1 MESSSEL
8 VLNHNF
14 PLMGGIAR
22 VIAPCLFQLENP
34 YHLLIWFILNQVF
47 LICDGTYGDIC

>member
-1 MESSSEL
+1 MASSSEL
-8 VLNHNF
+8 VLHNF
-14 PLMGGIAR
+14 PLVGGITR

-34 YHLLIWFILNQVF
+34 YYLLIWFILNQVF

>member
-1 MESSSEL
+1 MASSSEL
-8 VLNHNF
+8 VLTHNF
-14 PLMGGIAR
+14 PLVGGIAR

-47 LICDGTYGDIC
+47 LICDSTYGDIC